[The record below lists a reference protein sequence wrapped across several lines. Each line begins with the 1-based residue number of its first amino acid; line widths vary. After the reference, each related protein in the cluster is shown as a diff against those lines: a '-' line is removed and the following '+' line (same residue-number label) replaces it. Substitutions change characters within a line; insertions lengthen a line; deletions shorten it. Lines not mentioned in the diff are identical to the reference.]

1 MRISL
6 AGARTARAVAGA
18 AYAALLATILL
29 FAPGVRAD
37 DGKVEVM
44 WLGQATMRIKT
55 PGGKVIVIDPWLIN
69 DPKTPPE
76 YKNLDALGKV
86 DLVLVTHAHPDHFE
100 DAPALVKKNNA
111 KIVAPA
117 GLQAQMVSLN
127 LVPAEL
133 APRMSKSGTA
143 SPIGGNIKITQV
155 HAEHDSE
162 LTITNPEAKKKETYF
177 GGEPVGYIIEL
188 ENGFKI
194 YHMGDTGV
202 FGDLK
207 YIGEYY
213 KPDLVM
219 IPIGGNN
226 TMGPS
231 EAAMVTRD
239 YLKPKY
245 AMPMHYGSNPLH
257 TGTPPQYIDAL
268 GKTPTK
274 VIVLSPGEKIE
285 F

>member
-1 MRISL
+1 MTRLSIRAARVA
-6 AGARTARAVAGA
+6 AGA
-18 AYAALLATILL
+18 L
-29 FAPGVRAD
+29 FALALVLSPGLRAE
-37 DGKVEVM
+37 DGKIEIL

-55 PGGKVIVIDPWLIN
+55 PTGKIIVIDPWLIN
-69 DPKTPPE
+69 NPKAPAE
-76 YKNLDALGKV
+76 YRNLDAIGKI
-86 DLVLVTHAHPDHFE
+86 DLVLVTHAHSDHFE
-100 DAPALVKKNNA
+100 DAPALVRKNNA

-133 APRMSKSGTA
+133 AYRMSKSGTA
-143 SPIGGNIKITQV
+143 PPIGGNIRITQV

-162 LTITNPEAKKKETYF
+162 LTLTNPETKKRETYF
-177 GGEPVGYIIEL
+177 GGEPVGFIIEL

-202 FGDLK
+202 FGDMK
-207 YIGEYY
+207 FIGEYY
-213 KPDLVM
+213 KPDLIM

-226 TMGPS
+226 VMAPA
-231 EAAMVTRD
+231 EAALVTRE

-245 AMPMHYGSNPLH
+245 AIPMHYGANPLQP
-257 TGTPPQYIDAL
+257 GTPQQYMDAL
-268 GKTPTK
+268 GKTSTK
-274 VIVLSPGEKIE
+274 VFPMNPGDKLE

>member
-1 MRISL
+1 MGLPFHR
-6 AGARTARAVAGA
+6 ARMARAVGGA
-18 AYAALLATILL
+18 VLAAVLAALLL

-86 DLVLVTHAHPDHFE
+86 DLVLVTHAHSDHFE

-117 GLQAQMVSLN
+117 GLQGQMVSLN

-133 APRMSKSGTA
+133 TYRMSKSGTA

-162 LTITNPEAKKKETYF
+162 LTITNPETKKKETYF

-202 FGDLK
+202 FSDLK

-219 IPIGGNN
+219 IPVGGNN
-226 TMGPS
+226 TFGPS
-231 EAAMVTRD
+231 EAAMVTREW
-239 YLKPKY
+239 LKPKY
-245 AMPMHYGSNPLH
+245 AMPMHYGVNPLQP
-257 TGTPPQYIDAL
+257 GTPAQYIDAL